1 MESLKTLRKDNDEMT
16 YSKDISAEHH
26 STFEMNS
33 ADLNGK
39 SHYSIKGDTLLQRAV
54 NVTISASRRIIR

>member
-1 MESLKTLRKDNDEMT
+1 MT